1 MEKKLEDKF
10 ICGGRYNCQEWSCS
24 EDVCLGYADCIR
36 CENKFDPIICE
47 QCKYSKEK
55 RYE

>member
-1 MEKKLEDKF
+1 MENKLEDKF
-10 ICGGRYNCQEWSCS
+10 ICGGRYNCQEWECS
-24 EDVCLGYADCIR
+24 IDVCLGYADCIR

-47 QCKYSKEK
+47 QWKYSKEK

>member
-1 MEKKLEDKF
+1 MKEDKY
-10 ICGGRYNCQEWSCS
+10 ICGGRFHCEQDDCS
-24 EDVCLGYADCIR
+24 EENCLCYGDCIW
-36 CENKFDPIICE
+36 CENKFDPVICE

>member
-1 MEKKLEDKF
+1 MENKLEDKF
-10 ICGGRYNCQEWSCS
+10 ICGGRFGCEEWDCS
-24 EDVCLGYADCIR
+24 IEICLGYADCER
-36 CENKFDPIICE
+36 CENKFDPVICE